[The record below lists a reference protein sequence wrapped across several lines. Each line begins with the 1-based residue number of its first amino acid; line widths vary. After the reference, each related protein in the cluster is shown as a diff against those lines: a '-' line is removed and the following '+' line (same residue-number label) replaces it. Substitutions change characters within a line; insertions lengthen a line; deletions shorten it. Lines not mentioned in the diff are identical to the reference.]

1 MIAAQ
6 TEGSFFHQE
15 GEIIYQE
22 GYIVNLQVDVCKKCG
37 AEKINYLWK
46 IENLSTVQVNWTM
59 LWNSGRKPVKS
70 GS

>member
-37 AEKINYLWK
+37 AEKINYL
-46 IENLSTVQVNWTM
+46 
-59 LWNSGRKPVKS
+59 
-70 GS
+70 